1 MGTWTTTEP
10 TLPSGAQWLQGQTI
24 AGSSNHWVISGTIY
38 IASLGSNQFAVRMA
52 MWNGNGPSGNYY
64 KPSKWN
70 LTCQGNTTTQFSV
83 SKGRQTFY
91 YIGEASAGTSITTSF
106 NKGDS
111 AIAQQKVVQ
120 TVPTG
125 QEPKAIWTNS
135 APTLPQDSAYEQ
147 NKEFSGSS
155 NHWAIS
161 GSATIARLD
170 GNSFVIKLITTSK
183 NGPSGKYY
191 APNDWKLSCDVG
203 DNVGGWDTSFSM
215 TKGASTYYYIG
226 EASPGTTIKVNVNG
240 AGGTG
245 SAITTQTMTFTAP
258 ALLIVTLNI
267 SFDAQSGTS
276 CTVITR
282 DQGNTYGELPVSY
295 RRGHKF
301 LGWSTDTTSANI
313 VSSSTTIT
321 QSADFTLY
329 AIWKFIGA
337 LYVKINGAWQ
347 SIY

>member
-10 TLPSGAQWLQGQTI
+10 TLPSGAQWLQGKTI
-24 AGSSNHWVISGTIY
+24 SGGANHWKISGTIY

-52 MWNGNGPSGNYY
+52 MWNGNGSYGTYYPPST
-64 KPSKWN
+64 WN
-70 LTCQGNTTTQFSV
+70 LTCQNNTTTQFSV

-111 AIAQQKVVQ
+111 AIAQQTVTQ

-125 QEPKAIWTNS
+125 QEPKAIWTNI
-135 APTLPQDSAYEQ
+135 APTLPSDSVYEQ

-155 NHWAIS
+155 NNWAIS
-161 GSATIARLD
+161 GSASIARLE
-170 GNSFVIKLITTSK
+170 GNEFVIKLITTSK
-183 NGPSGKYY
+183 NGPSDYY
-191 APNDWKLSCDVG
+191 APNDWMLSCDVG
-203 DNVGGWDTSFSM
+203 DNIGGWDTSFSI
-215 TKGASTYYYIG
+215 TRGTSTYYYIG
-226 EASPGTTIKVNVNG
+226 EASPGTNIKVNVNG

-245 SAITTQTMTFTAP
+245 SAIATKTMTFTAP

-267 SFDAQSGTS
+267 SFDSQNGTT
-276 CTVITR
+276 CTDIVR
-282 DQGNTYGELPVSY
+282 NQNDPYGELPVSY

-313 VSSSTTIT
+313 VNSNTVIT
-321 QSADFTLY
+321 QSANFTLY
-329 AIWKFIGA
+329 AIWKFIGS

>member
-10 TLPSGAQWLQGQTI
+10 TLPSGAQWLQGKTI
-24 AGSSNHWVISGTIY
+24 SGSANHWKISGTIY

-52 MWNGNGPSGNYY
+52 MWNGNGSYGTYY
-64 KPSKWN
+64 PPSKWN
-70 LTCQGNTTTQFSV
+70 LTCQNNTTTDFSV

-111 AIAQQKVVQ
+111 AIAQKTVTQ

-125 QEPKAIWTNS
+125 QEPKAIWTAT
-135 APTLPQDSAYEQ
+135 APTLPSDSAYEQ

-155 NHWAIS
+155 NNWAIS
-161 GSATIARLD
+161 GSASIARLE
-170 GNSFVIKLITTSK
+170 GNEFVIKLITTSK
-183 NGPSGKYY
+183 NGPSGYY
-191 APNDWKLSCDVG
+191 APNDWMLSCDVG
-203 DNVGGWDTSFSM
+203 DSVGGWDTSFSI
-215 TKGASTYYYIG
+215 TRGTSTYYYIG

-245 SAITTQTMTFTAP
+245 SAISTRTMTFTAP

-267 SFDAQSGTS
+267 SFDSQNGTT
-276 CTVITR
+276 CTAIVR
-282 DQGNTYGELPVSY
+282 NQNDPYGELPVSY

-301 LGWSTDTTSANI
+301 LGWSTDTTSTNI
-313 VSSSTTIT
+313 VSSDTIIT
-321 QSADFTLY
+321 QSANFTLY
-329 AIWKFIGA
+329 AIWKFIGS

>member
-10 TLPSGAQWLQGQTI
+10 TLPSGAQWLQGKTI
-24 AGSSNHWVISGTIY
+24 SGSANHWEISGTIY

-52 MWNGNGPSGNYY
+52 MWNGNGSYGTYYPPST
-64 KPSKWN
+64 WN
-70 LTCQGNTTTQFSV
+70 LTCQNNTTTQFSV

-111 AIAQQKVVQ
+111 AIAQKTVTQ

-125 QEPKAIWTNS
+125 QEPKAIWTNI
-135 APTLPQDSAYEQ
+135 APTLPSDSAYEQ

-155 NHWAIS
+155 NNWAIS
-161 GSATIARLD
+161 GSASIARLE
-170 GNSFVIKLITTSK
+170 GNEFVIKLITTSK
-183 NGPSGKYY
+183 NGPSGYY
-191 APNDWKLSCDVG
+191 APNDWMLSCDVG
-203 DNVGGWDTSFSM
+203 DNIGGWDTSFSI
-215 TKGASTYYYIG
+215 TRGTSTYYYIG

-245 SAITTQTMTFTAP
+245 SAITTRTMTFTAP

-267 SFDAQSGTS
+267 SFDSQNGTT
-276 CTVITR
+276 CTDIVR
-282 DQGNTYGELPVSY
+282 NQNDPYGELPVSY

-313 VSSSTTIT
+313 VSSNTVIT
-321 QSADFTLY
+321 QSANFTLY
-329 AIWKFIGA
+329 AIWKFIGS
-337 LYVKINGAWQ
+337 LYVKINDTWQ

>member
-10 TLPSGAQWLQGQTI
+10 TLPFGAQWLQGKTI
-24 AGSSNHWVISGTIY
+24 SGSANHWKISGTIY
-38 IASLGSNQFAVRMA
+38 IASMGSNQFAVRMA
-52 MWNGNGPSGNYY
+52 MWNGNGSYGTYY
-64 KPSKWN
+64 PPSKWN

-111 AIAQQKVVQ
+111 AIAQKTVTQ

-125 QEPKAIWTNS
+125 QEPKAIWTAT
-135 APTLPQDSAYEQ
+135 APTLPLDSAYEQ

-155 NHWAIS
+155 NNWAIS
-161 GSATIARLD
+161 GSASIARLE
-170 GNSFVIKLITTSK
+170 GNEFVIKLIITSK
-183 NGPSGKYY
+183 NGPSGYY
-191 APNDWKLSCDVG
+191 APNDWVLSCDVG
-203 DNVGGWDTSFSM
+203 DNIGGWDTSFNI
-215 TKGASTYYYIG
+215 TRGTSTYYYIG

-240 AGGTG
+240 TGGTG
-245 SAITTQTMTFTAP
+245 SAVATKTMTFSAP
-258 ALLIVTLNI
+258 ALLIVTFNI
-267 SFDAQSGTS
+267 SFDSQHGTT
-276 CTVITR
+276 CTAIVR
-282 DQGNTYGELPVSY
+282 NQNDPYGELPVSY

-313 VSSSTTIT
+313 VSSSTIIT
-321 QSADFTLY
+321 QSANFTLY
-329 AIWKFIGA
+329 AIWKFIGS

>member
-10 TLPSGAQWLQGQTI
+10 TLPSGAQWLQGKTI
-24 AGSSNHWVISGTIY
+24 AGSSNHWTISGTIY
-38 IASLGSNQFAVRMA
+38 IASMGSNQFAVRMV
-52 MWNGNGPSGNYY
+52 MWNGNGSYGTYYPPSR
-64 KPSKWN
+64 WN
-70 LTCQGNTTTQFSV
+70 LTCQDNTTTDFSI
-83 SKGRQTFY
+83 SKGKRTLY
-91 YIGEASAGTSITTSF
+91 YIGEAPAGTSITTSF
-106 NKGDS
+106 NSGGS
-111 AIAQQKVVQ
+111 SIAQQKVVQ

-125 QEPKAIWTNS
+125 QEPKAIWTDT
-135 APTLPQDSAYEQ
+135 APILPSDSTYEQ
-147 NKEFSGSS
+147 NKEFAGSS

-161 GSATIARLD
+161 GSASIARLE
-170 GNSFVIKLITTSK
+170 GNQFVIKLITKSQ
-183 NGPSGKYY
+183 NGPSGNYY
-191 APNDWKLSCDVG
+191 APNDWMLSCDVG

-215 TKGASTYYYIG
+215 TKGTSTYYYIG

-245 SAITTQTMTFTAP
+245 SAIATQTVTLSAP

-267 SFDAQSGTS
+267 SFDSQNGTT
-276 CTVITR
+276 CTAIVR
-282 DQGNTYGELPVSY
+282 NQNDPYGELPVSY

-301 LGWSTDTTSANI
+301 LGWSTDTTSAHI
-313 VSSSTTIT
+313 VNSSTVIT
-321 QSADFTLY
+321 QSANFTLY

>member
-10 TLPSGAQWLQGQTI
+10 TLPSGAQWLQGKTI
-24 AGSSNHWVISGTIY
+24 SGGASHWKISGTIY

-52 MWNGNGPSGNYY
+52 MWNGNGSYGTYY
-64 KPSKWN
+64 PPSKWN
-70 LTCQGNTTTQFSV
+70 LTCQNNTTTQFPV

-111 AIAQQKVVQ
+111 AIAQKTVTQ

-125 QEPKAIWTNS
+125 QEPKAIWTAT
-135 APTLPQDSAYEQ
+135 APTLPSDSAYEQ

-155 NHWAIS
+155 NNWAIS
-161 GSATIARLD
+161 GSASIARLE
-170 GNSFVIKLITTSK
+170 GNEFVIKLITTSK
-183 NGPSGKYY
+183 NGPSGYY
-191 APNDWKLSCDVG
+191 APNDWMLSCDVG
-203 DNVGGWDTSFSM
+203 DNIGGWDTSFSI
-215 TKGASTYYYIG
+215 TRGTSTYYYIG

-245 SAITTQTMTFTAP
+245 SAIATKTVTFSAP

-267 SFDAQSGTS
+267 SFDSQNGTT
-276 CTVITR
+276 CTAIVR
-282 DQGNTYGELPVSY
+282 NQNDPYGELPISY

-313 VSSSTTIT
+313 VSSNTVIT
-321 QSADFTLY
+321 QSANFTLY
-329 AIWKFIGA
+329 AIWKFIGS

>member
-10 TLPSGAQWLQGQTI
+10 TLPSGAQWLQGKTI
-24 AGSSNHWVISGTIY
+24 SGSANHWKISGTIH

-52 MWNGNGPSGNYY
+52 MWNGNGSYGTYY
-64 KPSKWN
+64 PPSKWN
-70 LTCQGNTTTQFSV
+70 LTCQNNTTTDFSV

-111 AIAQQKVVQ
+111 AIAQKTVTQ

-125 QEPKAIWTNS
+125 QEPKAIWTAT
-135 APTLPQDSAYEQ
+135 APTLPSDSAYEQ

-155 NHWAIS
+155 NNWAIS
-161 GSATIARLD
+161 GSASIARLE
-170 GNSFVIKLITTSK
+170 GNEFVIKLITTSK
-183 NGPSGKYY
+183 NGPSGYY
-191 APNDWKLSCDVG
+191 APNDWMLSCDVG
-203 DNVGGWDTSFSM
+203 DSVGGWDTSFSI
-215 TKGASTYYYIG
+215 TRGTSTYYYIG

-240 AGGTG
+240 TGGTG
-245 SAITTQTMTFTAP
+245 SAISTRTMTFSAP

-267 SFDAQSGTS
+267 SFDSQNGTT
-276 CTVITR
+276 CTAIVR
-282 DQGNTYGELPVSY
+282 NQNDPYGELPVSY

-313 VSSSTTIT
+313 VSSNTVIT
-321 QSADFTLY
+321 QSANFTLY
-329 AIWKFIGA
+329 AIWKFIGS

>member
-10 TLPSGAQWLQGQTI
+10 TLPSGAQWLQGKTI
-24 AGSSNHWVISGTIY
+24 AGGANHWEISGTIY

-52 MWNGNGPSGNYY
+52 MWNGNGSYGTYYPPSN
-64 KPSKWN
+64 WN
-70 LTCQGNTTTQFSV
+70 LTCQGNTTTDFSV

-111 AIAQQKVVQ
+111 AIAQQTVTQ

-125 QEPKAIWTNS
+125 QEPKAIWTDI
-135 APTLPQDSAYEQ
+135 APTLPLGSAYEQ

-155 NHWAIS
+155 NNWAIS
-161 GSATIARLD
+161 GSASIARLE
-170 GNSFVIKLITTSK
+170 GNEFVIKLIITSK
-183 NGPSGKYY
+183 NGPSGYHP
-191 APNDWKLSCDVG
+191 PNDWKLSCDVG
-203 DNVGGWDTSFSM
+203 DSVGGWDTSFSIARG
-215 TKGASTYYYIG
+215 TSTYYYIG
-226 EASPGTTIKVNVNG
+226 EALPGTTIKVNVNG
-240 AGGTG
+240 AGGT
-245 SAITTQTMTFTAP
+245 SSSVATKTMTFTAP
-258 ALLIVTLNI
+258 ALLVVTLNI
-267 SFDAQSGTS
+267 SFDSQNGTT
-276 CTVITR
+276 CTAIVR
-282 DQGNTYGELPVSY
+282 NQNDPYGELPVSY

-313 VSSSTTIT
+313 VSSSTIIT
-321 QSADFTLY
+321 QSANFTLY
-329 AIWKFIGA
+329 AIWKFIGS

>member
-10 TLPSGAQWLQGQTI
+10 TLPSGAQWLQGKTI
-24 AGSSNHWVISGTIY
+24 SGGANHWKISGTIY

-52 MWNGNGPSGNYY
+52 MWNGNGSYGTYY
-64 KPSKWN
+64 PPSKWN
-70 LTCQGNTTTQFSV
+70 LTCQNNTTTDFSV

-111 AIAQQKVVQ
+111 AIAQKTVTQ

-125 QEPKAIWTNS
+125 QEPKAIWTNI
-135 APTLPQDSAYEQ
+135 APTLPSDSAYEQ

-155 NHWAIS
+155 NNWAIS
-161 GSATIARLD
+161 GSASIARLE
-170 GNSFVIKLITTSK
+170 GNEFVIKLITTSK
-183 NGPSGKYY
+183 NGPSGYY
-191 APNDWKLSCDVG
+191 APNDWMLSCDVG
-203 DNVGGWDTSFSM
+203 DNIGGWDTSFSI
-215 TKGASTYYYIG
+215 TRGTSTYYYIG

-245 SAITTQTMTFTAP
+245 SAISTRTMTFTAP

-267 SFDAQSGTS
+267 SFDSQNGTT
-276 CTVITR
+276 CTAIVR
-282 DQGNTYGELPVSY
+282 NQNDPYGELPVSY

-301 LGWSTDTTSANI
+301 LGWSTDTTSTNI
-313 VSSSTTIT
+313 VSSDTIIT
-321 QSADFTLY
+321 QSANFTLY
-329 AIWKFIGA
+329 AIWKFIGS

>member
-10 TLPSGAQWLQGQTI
+10 TLPSGAQWLQGKTI
-24 AGSSNHWVISGTIY
+24 SGSANHWKISGTIY

-52 MWNGNGPSGNYY
+52 MWNGNGSYGTYYPPST
-64 KPSKWN
+64 WN
-70 LTCQGNTTTQFSV
+70 LTCQNNTTTQFSV

-111 AIAQQKVVQ
+111 AIAQKTVTQ

-125 QEPKAIWTNS
+125 QEPKAIWTNI
-135 APTLPQDSAYEQ
+135 APTLPSDSAYEQ

-155 NHWAIS
+155 NNWAIS
-161 GSATIARLD
+161 GNASIARLE
-170 GNSFVIKLITTSK
+170 GNEFVIKLITTSK
-183 NGPSGKYY
+183 NGPSGYY
-191 APNDWKLSCDVG
+191 APNDWMLSCDVG
-203 DNVGGWDTSFSM
+203 DNIGGWDTSFSI
-215 TKGASTYYYIG
+215 TRGTSTYYYIG

-245 SAITTQTMTFTAP
+245 SAVATRTMTFTAP

-267 SFDAQSGTS
+267 SFDAQNGTT
-276 CTVITR
+276 CTDIVR
-282 DQGNTYGELPVSY
+282 NQNDLYGELPVSY

-313 VSSSTTIT
+313 VSSSTVIT
-321 QSADFTLY
+321 QSANFTLY
-329 AIWKFIGA
+329 AIWKFIGS

>member
-10 TLPSGAQWLQGQTI
+10 TLPSGAQWLQGKTI
-24 AGSSNHWVISGTIY
+24 SGGANHWKISGTIY

-52 MWNGNGPSGNYY
+52 MWNGNGSYGTYYPPST
-64 KPSKWN
+64 WN
-70 LTCQGNTTTQFSV
+70 LTCQNNTTTQFSV

-111 AIAQQKVVQ
+111 AIAQKTVTQ

-125 QEPKAIWTNS
+125 QEPKAIWTAT
-135 APTLPQDSAYEQ
+135 APTLPSDSAYEQ

-155 NHWAIS
+155 NNWAIS
-161 GSATIARLD
+161 GSASIARLE
-170 GNSFVIKLITTSK
+170 GNEFVIKLITTSK
-183 NGPSGKYY
+183 NGPSGYY
-191 APNDWKLSCDVG
+191 APNDWMLSCDVG
-203 DNVGGWDTSFSM
+203 DSVGGWDTSFSI
-215 TKGASTYYYIG
+215 TRGTSTYYYIG

-245 SAITTQTMTFTAP
+245 SAVATRTMTFTAP

-267 SFDAQSGTS
+267 SFDAQNGTT
-276 CTVITR
+276 CTDIVR
-282 DQGNTYGELPVSY
+282 NQNDLYGELPVSY

-313 VSSSTTIT
+313 VSSSTVIT
-321 QSADFTLY
+321 QSANFTLY
-329 AIWKFIGA
+329 AIWKFIGS

>member
-10 TLPSGAQWLQGQTI
+10 TLPSGAQWLQGKTI
-24 AGSSNHWVISGTIY
+24 SGSANHWKISGTIY

-52 MWNGNGPSGNYY
+52 MWNGNGSYGTYYPPST
-64 KPSKWN
+64 WN
-70 LTCQGNTTTQFSV
+70 LTCQNNTTTQFSV

-111 AIAQQKVVQ
+111 AIAQKTVTQ

-125 QEPKAIWTNS
+125 QEPKAIWTAT
-135 APTLPQDSAYEQ
+135 APTLPSDSAYEQ

-155 NHWAIS
+155 NNWAIS
-161 GSATIARLD
+161 GSASIARLE
-170 GNSFVIKLITTSK
+170 GNEFVIKLITTSK
-183 NGPSGKYY
+183 NGPSGYY
-191 APNDWKLSCDVG
+191 APNDWMLSCDVG
-203 DNVGGWDTSFSM
+203 DNVGGWDTSFSIA
-215 TKGASTYYYIG
+215 KGTSTFYYIG
-226 EASPGTTIKVNVNG
+226 EASPNTTIKVNING

-245 SAITTQTMTFTAP
+245 SAISTRTMTFSAP

-267 SFDAQSGTS
+267 SFDSQNGTT
-276 CTVITR
+276 CTDIVR
-282 DQGNTYGELPVSY
+282 NQNDTYGELPVSY

-313 VSSSTTIT
+313 VSSSTVIT
-321 QSADFTLY
+321 QSANFTLH

>member
-10 TLPSGAQWLQGQTI
+10 TLPSGAQWLQGKTI
-24 AGSSNHWVISGTIY
+24 SGGANHWKISGTIY

-52 MWNGNGPSGNYY
+52 MWNGNGSYGTYY
-64 KPSKWN
+64 PPSKWN
-70 LTCQGNTTTQFSV
+70 LTCQDNTTTQFSV

-111 AIAQQKVVQ
+111 AIAQQTVTQ

-125 QEPKAIWTNS
+125 QEPKAIWTTT
-135 APTLPQDSAYEQ
+135 APTLPSDSAYEQ

-155 NHWAIS
+155 NNWEIS
-161 GSATIARLD
+161 GSASIARLE
-170 GNSFVIKLITTSK
+170 GNEFVIKLITTSK
-183 NGPSGKYY
+183 NGPSGYY

-203 DNVGGWDTSFSM
+203 DSVGGWDTSFSI
-215 TKGASTYYYIG
+215 TRGTSTYYYIG

-245 SAITTQTMTFTAP
+245 SSIATKTMTFSAP
-258 ALLIVTLNI
+258 ALLIVRVNI
-267 SFDAQSGTS
+267 SFDSQNGTT
-276 CTVITR
+276 CTAIV
-282 DQGNTYGELPVSY
+282 GNQNDTYGELPVSY

-313 VSSSTTIT
+313 VSSNTVIT
-321 QSADFTLY
+321 QSANFTLY
-329 AIWKFIGA
+329 AIWKFIGS

>member
-1 MGTWTTTEP
+1 MGTWTTTAP
-10 TLPSGAQWLQGQTI
+10 TLPSGAQWLQGKTI
-24 AGSSNHWVISGTIY
+24 SGSADHWRISGTIY
-38 IASLGSNQFAVRMA
+38 IASLGSNQFAVCMA
-52 MWNGNGPSGNYY
+52 MWNGNGSYGTYY
-64 KPSKWN
+64 PPSKWN
-70 LTCQGNTTTQFSV
+70 LTCQNNTTTDFSV

-91 YIGEASAGTSITTSF
+91 YVGEASAGTSITTSF

-111 AIAQQKVVQ
+111 AIAQKTVTQ

-125 QEPKAIWTNS
+125 QEPKAIWTAT
-135 APTLPQDSAYEQ
+135 APTLPSDSAYEQ

-155 NHWAIS
+155 NNWSIS
-161 GSATIARLD
+161 GSASIARLE
-170 GNSFVIKLITTSK
+170 GNEFVIKLITTSK
-183 NGPSGKYY
+183 NGPSGYY
-191 APNDWKLSCDVG
+191 APNDWMLSCDVG
-203 DNVGGWDTSFSM
+203 DNIGGWDTSFSI
-215 TKGASTYYYIG
+215 TRGTSTYYYIG

-245 SAITTQTMTFTAP
+245 SAVATRTMTFTAP

-267 SFDAQSGTS
+267 SFDSQNGTT
-276 CTVITR
+276 CTDIVR
-282 DQGNTYGELPVSY
+282 NQNDPYGELPVSY

-313 VSSSTTIT
+313 VSSSTIIT
-321 QSADFTLY
+321 QSANFTLY
-329 AIWKFIGA
+329 AIWKFIGS